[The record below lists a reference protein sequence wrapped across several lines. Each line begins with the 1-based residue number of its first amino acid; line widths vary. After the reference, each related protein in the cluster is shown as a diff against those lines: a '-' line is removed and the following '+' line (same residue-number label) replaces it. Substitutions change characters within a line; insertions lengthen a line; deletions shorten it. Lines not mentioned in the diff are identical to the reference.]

1 MATAWSH
8 DFLQAVGLGQVPG
21 YRRVT
26 AIGNNPDLD
35 TATLPEDIWSGGGQ
49 YPWMTGATA
58 LEVVSDSAND
68 AAAGTGART
77 VTING
82 LDINYAEVA

>member
-1 MATAWSH
+1 MATAWTN
-8 DFLQAVGLGQVPG
+8 DFLQAVAYGQVPG

-26 AIGNNPDLD
+26 ALGNNPDVD
-35 TATLPEDIWSGGGQ
+35 SGTVPEDIWAGGGA

-58 LEVVSDSAND
+58 LEIVSSSAND

>member
-1 MATAWSH
+1 MAASWLH
-8 DFLQAVGLGQVPG
+8 DFLQAIGFAQVPG
-21 YRRVT
+21 YRRIA

-35 TATLPEDIWSGGGQ
+35 TATLPEEVWTGGGV
-49 YPWMTGATA
+49 YPWMTGSTA
-58 LEVVSDSAND
+58 LEILSSSAND
-68 AAAGTGART
+68 ASAGTGART

>member
-1 MATAWSH
+1 MAASWLS
-8 DFLQAVGLGQVPG
+8 DFMQAIGFAQVPG
-21 YRRVT
+21 HRRIA

-35 TATLPEDIWSGGGQ
+35 TATLPEDIWTGGGG
-49 YPWMTGATA
+49 YPWLTASTA
-58 LEVVSDSAND
+58 LELLSSSAND
-68 AAAGTGART
+68 TSAGTGART